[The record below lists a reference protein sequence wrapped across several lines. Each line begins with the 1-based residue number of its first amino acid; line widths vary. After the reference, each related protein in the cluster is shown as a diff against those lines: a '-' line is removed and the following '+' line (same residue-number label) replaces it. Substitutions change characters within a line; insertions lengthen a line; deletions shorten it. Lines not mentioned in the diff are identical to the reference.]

1 VSTSARTSAQ
11 PAFGLKLPE
20 RYRVKRHIA
29 TGGMASVWCAED
41 RVLGRSVAIKVLSDR
56 FAHDEDSVRRF
67 MRESRAAARVSNH
80 PHVVTIYDVGDIEPE
95 GEQPSPRA
103 FIVMEFLAGGTVA
116 DALRV
121 EAIRSEETRRW
132 VSEAASALDHAHE
145 RGIVHRDIKPA
156 NFLLDR
162 GRGLHVA
169 DFGIAHLQNEDT
181 ITSTGQLF
189 GTAAYLAPE
198 QALGKDATGASDR
211 YALAVA
217 TFELLTGGRPFTASH
232 FAAQARQHIE
242 DEPPLAS
249 EREPSVPPA
258 VDAVL
263 ARGMAKDPEDRYPTA
278 RAFTEDLDAALDNQP
293 TAATEALTARTERLP
308 TRRRRGAAALAG
320 GAAAGGALAGAAAAN
335 AAQAANARPANAR
348 AAGARAATSP
358 PRRSPP
364 ASRPTAV
371 AATPPARSGR
381 AVALTA
387 LAIVVLGVIALIAQL
402 SGGGSSTPAAS
413 RHAGSASA
421 GHTPTKHKAA
431 AKRPAAKRPAAKSS
445 SSSSS
450 SSSATA
456 SASSSTA
463 ASVPAPAP
471 TSASALN
478 SLGYQQMAAG
488 NYAAAIL
495 TLRRA
500 IAAAGP
506 GGGLTYAYALYNLGD
521 ALLKSGN
528 PQAAIPVL
536 QQRLKI
542 PDQTAV
548 VQQTLN
554 QALAAAGQSSGPASG
569 GAPIPPGHAT
579 GPKPKPGHGHGGGGK

>member
-11 PAFGLKLPE
+11 PAFGLKLPQ

-67 MRESRAAARVSNH
+67 MREARAAARVSNH

-95 GEQPSPRA
+95 GEGEQASPRA
-103 FIVMEFLAGGTVA
+103 FIVMEFLAGGTLA
-116 DALRV
+116 DALRAD
-121 EAIRSEETRRW
+121 AIRPEETLRW
-132 VSEAASALDHAHE
+132 VSEASSALDHAHE

-156 NFLLDR
+156 NFLLDQ

-169 DFGIAHLQNEDT
+169 DFGIARLQSEDT

-242 DEPPLAS
+242 DAPPLAS
-249 EREPSVPPA
+249 EREPSLPPA

-278 RAFTEDLDAALDNQP
+278 RAFTEDLDAALDNEP
-293 TAATEALTARTERLP
+293 TVATEALTARTERLP
-308 TRRRRGAAALAG
+308 TRRRRGAAALAD
-320 GAAAGGALAGAAAAN
+320 GAVAGGALAGAAA
-335 AAQAANARPANAR
+335 
-348 AAGARAATSP
+348 SP

-364 ASRPTAV
+364 TSRSYSPPV
-371 AATPPARSGR
+371 APPGRSGR

-387 LAIVVLGVIALIAQL
+387 LAIVVLGVIALITQL
-402 SGGGSSTPAAS
+402 SSGGSPTRASSGRAST
-413 RHAGSASA
+413 ASA
-421 GHTPTKHKAA
+421 GHTAAKHKAA
-431 AKRPAAKRPAAKSS
+431 KQPAAKSS
-445 SSSSS
+445 SSQ
-450 SSSATA
+450 SASA
-456 SASSSTA
+456 SASSSTSV
-463 ASVPAPAP
+463 ASAP

-478 SLGYQQMAAG
+478 SLGYQQMTAG
-488 NYAAAIL
+488 NYAAAIP

-500 IAAAGP
+500 VAAAGP

-528 PQAAIPVL
+528 PQAAIPIL

-569 GAPIPPGHAT
+569 GAPIPPGHDKK
-579 GPKPKPGHGHGGGGK
+579 PKPPKPGHGGGGD

>member
-67 MRESRAAARVSNH
+67 MREARAAARVSNH

-95 GEQPSPRA
+95 GEGEQPSPRA
-103 FIVMEFLAGGTVA
+103 FIVMQFLAGGTVA

-121 EAIRSEETRRW
+121 DAIRPEETRRW

-169 DFGIAHLQNEDT
+169 DFGIAHLQSEDT
-181 ITSTGQLF
+181 ITSAGQLF

-249 EREPSVPPA
+249 EREPSLPPA

-263 ARGMAKDPEDRYPTA
+263 ARGMAKDPEDRYPAA
-278 RAFTEDLDAALDNQP
+278 RAFAEDLDAALNNQP
-293 TAATEALTARTERLP
+293 TAATEGLTARTERLP

-320 GAAAGGALAGAAAAN
+320 GAVAGAAGAN
-335 AAQAANARPANAR
+335 AAEAGNARPAPAR
-348 AAGARAATSP
+348 GTPARSAPVRAATSP

-364 ASRPTAV
+364 ASRSQAAPAV
-371 AATPPARSGR
+371 PPARSGR

-387 LAIVVLGVIALIAQL
+387 LAIVVLGVIALITQL
-402 SGGGSSTPAAS
+402 SSGGSPTPAAS
-413 RHAGSASA
+413 RHESTASA
-421 GHTPTKHKAA
+421 GHAATRHKA
-431 AKRPAAKRPAAKSS
+431 AAKRPAAKSS
-445 SSSSS
+445 SSSS
-450 SSSATA
+450 ATV
-456 SASSSTA
+456 SASSSTTA
-463 ASVPAPAP
+463 NVPAP

-478 SLGYQQMAAG
+478 SLGYQQMQAG
-488 NYAAAIL
+488 NYAAAIP

-500 IAAAGP
+500 VAAAGP
-506 GGGLTYAYALYNLGD
+506 GGGITYAYALYNLGD

-528 PQAAIPVL
+528 PQAAIPIL
-536 QQRLKI
+536 QQRLRI

-569 GAPIPPGHAT
+569 GAPIPPGHAK
-579 GPKPKPGHGHGGGGK
+579 GPKPGHGHGGGGG

>member
-56 FAHDEDSVRRF
+56 FAHDEDAVRRF
-67 MRESRAAARVSNH
+67 MREARAAARVSNH

-95 GEQPSPRA
+95 GDEPSPRA

-121 EAIRSEETRRW
+121 DEVAPDEARRW
-132 VSEAASALDHAHE
+132 VSEAASALDHAHQ

-156 NFLLDR
+156 NFLLDPSR
-162 GRGLHVA
+162 RLHVA
-169 DFGIAHLQNEDT
+169 DFGIARLQSEDT

-198 QALGKDATGASDR
+198 QALGKEATGASDR

-217 TFELLTGGRPFTASH
+217 AFELLTGGRPFTATH

-242 DEPPLAS
+242 DEPPRAS
-249 EREPSVPPA
+249 EREPSLSPA
-258 VDAVL
+258 VDDVL
-263 ARGMAKDPEDRYPTA
+263 SRGMAKDPDERYPTA
-278 RAFTEDLDAALDNQP
+278 RAFTEELDHALNSQP
-293 TAATEALTARTERLP
+293 TAATEALTARTQPLRP
-308 TRRRRGAAALAG
+308 SRRRRDGALA
-320 GAAAGGALAGAAAAN
+320 AGALAGAAAAG
-335 AAQAANARPANAR
+335 AAAASPAR
-348 AAGARAATSP
+348 AAGGRAATTP
-358 PRRSPP
+358 PRRP
-364 ASRPTAV
+364 AGPTRGGG
-371 AATPPARSGR
+371 ATGPAPARSGR

-387 LAIVVLGVIALIAQL
+387 LAIVLLGVIALITQL
-402 SGGGSSTPAAS
+402 NGGSSNPTSSRKPPA
-413 RHAGSASA
+413 
-421 GHTPTKHKAA
+421 KAA
-431 AKRPAAKRPAAKSS
+431 TRGPARHRAATRKSS
-445 SSSSS
+445 SSASS
-450 SSSATA
+450 TTL
-456 SASSSTA
+456 SASSSTVA
-463 ASVPAPAP
+463 AGASPPAPS
-471 TSASALN
+471 SASALN

-488 NYAAAIL
+488 NYGAAIA

-500 IAAAGP
+500 VAAASP
-506 GGGLTYAYALYNLGD
+506 SGGLTYAYALYNLGD
-521 ALLKSGN
+521 ALLRSGN

-536 QQRLKI
+536 RQRLQI
-542 PDQTAV
+542 PNQTAV

-554 QALAAAGQSSGPASG
+554 QALAAAGQPAAAG
-569 GAPIPPGHAT
+569 GASLPPDGKAK
-579 GPKPKPGHGHGGGGK
+579 KPKDHGHGAGG